1 MAEIQP
7 DNLRN
12 QVADEH
18 PEIVEVESVV
28 DSRQVEKGGAVKG
41 KRKKVNKRSEV
52 WNHFTEIVDKDGK
65 DKAKC
70 TWKFSHESVRRS
82 LAEMIIVDE
91 IPFSFVEK
99 QGFRKFCQLAL
110 PPNFNALSRR
120 TITRDCY
127 SIYMDERLKLKSF
140 FKGYRQR
147 VSLTTDTWTSSQR
160 ISYMCPTT
168 HYIDE
173 NWKLHKKILN
183 FCPVESH
190 KREELGDL
198 LERCLKDWGIE
209 EVYALTVD
217 NASSNGGVV
226 RVLRNALTKWGTAVL
241 GAQDLHM
248 RCAAHIIN
256 LVVGDGVNEE
266 EMHKSV
272 TAVKAAVKYIRQ
284 NPLRLKRFK
293 VAVEFEDIE
302 TKKGLCLD
310 VPTRWNSL
318 YLMLD
323 TAEKYEMAFERVVRF
338 LKHFYYL
345 TEKVSSSLYTISN
358 LLFPEISEVDCLL
371 KSWEKDVD
379 VKDMAQ
385 SMREKF
391 HKYWGTPIE
400 MNKNI
405 FHAVV
410 LDPRNKLGF
419 LEFLLI
425 KVYGK
430 EQGMQHG
437 KMVCCELKRLFAEY
451 KKTVSSGGKIV
462 VLEGSTSAS
471 NALSE
476 SESKHK
482 NKQQL
487 KSAYKRFKI
496 ENGFMSE
503 KTELDKYLGED
514 VEDDNDDFDLLG
526 WWKLNAPR
534 FPVLATM
541 ARDVLAFPISTVAS
555 ELAFSMGGRV
565 LDAFRSS
572 LTPRM
577 AQALICAQDWLR
589 SKSRIVSEEEDLD
602 LLDNLE
608 KEFDKVHMDSAI
620 LE

>member
-1 MAEIQP
+1 
-7 DNLRN
+7 
-12 QVADEH
+12 
-18 PEIVEVESVV
+18 
-28 DSRQVEKGGAVKG
+28 
-41 KRKKVNKRSEV
+41 
-52 WNHFTEIVDKDGK
+52 
-65 DKAKC
+65 
-70 TWKFSHESVRRS
+70 
-82 LAEMIIVDE
+82 
-91 IPFSFVEK
+91 
-99 QGFRKFCQLAL
+99 
-110 PPNFNALSRR
+110 
-120 TITRDCY
+120 
-127 SIYMDERLKLKSF
+127 
-140 FKGYRQR
+140 
-147 VSLTTDTWTSSQR
+147 
-160 ISYMCPTT
+160 
-168 HYIDE
+168 
-173 NWKLHKKILN
+173 
-183 FCPVESH
+183 
-190 KREELGDL
+190 
-198 LERCLKDWGIE
+198 
-209 EVYALTVD
+209 
-217 NASSNGGVV
+217 
-226 RVLRNALTKWGTAVL
+226 
-241 GAQDLHM
+241 
-248 RCAAHIIN
+248 
-256 LVVGDGVNEE
+256 
-266 EMHKSV
+266 
-272 TAVKAAVKYIRQ
+272 
-284 NPLRLKRFK
+284 
-293 VAVEFEDIE
+293 
-302 TKKGLCLD
+302 
-310 VPTRWNSL
+310 
-318 YLMLD
+318 
-323 TAEKYEMAFERVVRF
+323 MAFERYVRSDKDMKTELNYGKKAPGFPSCIDWENVRRVVRF
-338 LKHFYYL
+338 LEHFYYL
-345 TEKVSSSLYTISN
+345 TEKVFGSLYTTSN

-391 HKYWGTPIE
+391 HKYWGTPTE

-451 KKTVSSGGKIV
+451 KKTVSGGGQTV

-471 NALSE
+471 NAPSE
-476 SESKHK
+476 SESKYK
-482 NKQQL
+482 SRQQL

-534 FPVLATM
+534 FPVLAAM

-555 ELAFSMGGRV
+555 ESAFSTGGRV

-602 LLDNLE
+602 LLDDLE